1 MGRIMSASLRL
12 VDERSGLIDR
22 ALKIAQRRR
31 ATMLRLCRAVLDEDH
46 ATAKTLAKE
55 LEGEASNRANQGEHR
70 IAGQ

>member
-1 MGRIMSASLRL
+1 MGRIMSARLRL
-12 VDERSGLIDR
+12 VDETSGLIDR

-55 LEGEASNRANQGEHR
+55 LEREASNRANQGEHG
-70 IAGQ
+70 IASR